1 MWLVFLL
8 STAICMPG
16 KVPVEIRAFDT
27 TGLPLP
33 GAEIREW
40 SRQTEKRALLAI
52 TGPDGKAMVCVR
64 RGSGNL
70 LVSLTGFRPQQVEV
84 SGDTAE
90 VHLKAKGSFG
100 IEPAEQPCVT
110 GTAVDGS
117 FRMCSEDVRR
127 LPLR

>member
-1 MWLVFLL
+1 MWLAFLL
-8 STAICMPG
+8 STAICPAG
-16 KVPVEIRAFDT
+16 EVPVTIRAFDT
-27 TGLPLP
+27 TGLPLL

-40 SRQTEKRALLAI
+40 SRQTQMRPLLAI
-52 TGPDGKAMVCVR
+52 TDPDGKATVCVPR
-64 RGSGNL
+64 DSRNL
-70 LVSLTGFRPQQVEV
+70 LVSLTGFRPQQVEL

-117 FRMCSEDVRR
+117 FRMCSEDLRR